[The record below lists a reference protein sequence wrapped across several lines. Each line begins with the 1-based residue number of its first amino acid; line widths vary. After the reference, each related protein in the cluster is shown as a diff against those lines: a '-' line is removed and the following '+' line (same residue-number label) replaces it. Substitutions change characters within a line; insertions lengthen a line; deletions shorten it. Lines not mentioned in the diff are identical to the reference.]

1 MRLGKNTTHICAP
14 NTGVDEST
22 RARVTLSHESEKVL
36 EEKLRKEVE
45 SHGWM
50 ALKLLSQ
57 LHRGLPDRLILAE
70 FGITF
75 FAEIKTTGKKPTR
88 LQKHCHELLRKL
100 GFQVFVIDSTDSLEM
115 ALALMN
121 RAVIAERIR
130 REELGEL

>member
-1 MRLGKNTTHICAP
+1 MRLGSKDTYTCPP
-14 NTGVDEST
+14 NTGIQECT
-22 RARVTLSHESEKVL
+22 RARVPLSRESEKTL
-36 EEKLRKEVE
+36 EARLRKEVE
-45 SHGWM
+45 SHGWL

-70 FGITF
+70 FGIAF

-100 GFQVFVIDSTDSLEM
+100 GFQVFVIDTTDSLEM
-115 ALALMN
+115 ALALMD